1 MILELNIYIIMP
13 MMLGLKYVLFIGGSI
28 TPMSAFHEHRLDP
41 VDTMSESSQTTPHE
55 QLVRSAKLHKQGN

>member
-1 MILELNIYIIMP
+1 
-13 MMLGLKYVLFIGGSI
+13 MMLGLKYVLFLGGSI